1 MNNRDFRH
9 QLRRRRGGD
18 GGAGVS
24 AIEKRRCELLFLLDC
39 LRRDVRDRRFT
50 QDGEHRLLWHMH
62 LATQELEA
70 AIAEAKNGSI
80 NAAKTAEQ
88 GK

>member
-1 MNNRDFRH
+1 
-9 QLRRRRGGD
+9 
-18 GGAGVS
+18 VS

-70 AIAEAKNGSI
+70 AIAEAKNGQTESGES
-80 NAAKTAEQ
+80 K
-88 GK
+88 

>member
-1 MNNRDFRH
+1 
-9 QLRRRRGGD
+9 
-18 GGAGVS
+18 VS
-24 AIEKRRCELLFLLDC
+24 AIERRRCELLFLLDC

-70 AIAEAKNGSI
+70 AIAEAKNGQTESGES
-80 NAAKTAEQ
+80 K
-88 GK
+88 